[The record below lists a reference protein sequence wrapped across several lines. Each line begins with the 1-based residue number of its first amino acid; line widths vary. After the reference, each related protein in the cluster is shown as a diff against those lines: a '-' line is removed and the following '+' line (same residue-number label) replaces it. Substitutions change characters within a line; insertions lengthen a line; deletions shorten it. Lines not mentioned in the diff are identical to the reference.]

1 MAETLEHAA
10 QGENR
15 FSPPKTKQLWRVLFR
30 SLLGPSHQ
38 SFEASGAAAVGAGAS
53 WTGAAEV
60 CFGAAG
66 FLVVPAPEADVAG
79 RGDGN
84 GALAGGPDDGGARAA
99 DGPAAA
105 LGSGD
110 MMLIA
115 GVEAAE

>member
-1 MAETLEHAA
+1 
-10 QGENR
+10 
-15 FSPPKTKQLWRVLFR
+15 
-30 SLLGPSHQ
+30 
-38 SFEASGAAAVGAGAS
+38 VGAGAS

-66 FLVVPAPEADVAG
+66 FLVVPAAEADVAG

-115 GVEAAE
+115 GVEAAEGKSAVVGLPDGIDDESIANGAAAFGGGAPHVGA